1 MAEPTSTTT
10 RLEAFSD
17 GVIAIAITLLILE
30 VKIPHVRAG
39 DLASALGDQWPSYLA
54 YVLTFVVIGIM
65 WMNHH
70 RLFELIGRTDRGLL
84 FVNLFMLMG
93 IAFLP
98 FPTALLADYVGD
110 GGANAHVA
118 AAVYSATMTVIGLTF
133 LGIWLYLDR
142 HRELLAPGVDAAVIA
157 GSIRRTLP
165 GPCLYGASIA
175 LAFVSAEA
183 CLVVYALLA
192 AYFAVNWLPD
202 WIVRKDP
209 AAD

>member
-1 MAEPTSTTT
+1 MADTTSTTT

-54 YVLTFVVIGIM
+54 YALTFVVIGIM

-70 RLFELIGRTDRGLL
+70 RAFELIARVDRGLM
-84 FVNLFMLMG
+84 FVNLAMLMG

-98 FPTALLADYVGD
+98 FPTALLADYVVD
-110 GGANAHVA
+110 GGSNAQVA
-118 AAVYSATMTVIGLTF
+118 AAIYSVTMTLIGLTF
-133 LGIWLYLDR
+133 LAIWLYLDR
-142 HRELLAPGVDAAVIA
+142 HRELLAPGVDPAVIP

-175 LAFVSAEA
+175 LAFVSPEA

-192 AYFAVNWLPD
+192 AYFTVNWLPD
-202 WIVRKDP
+202 WIVRSDA

>member
-1 MAEPTSTTT
+1 MAEPRSTTA

-39 DLASALGDQWPSYLA
+39 NLAAALGDQWPSYVA
-54 YVLTFVVIGIM
+54 YALTFVVIGIM

-70 RLFELIGRTDRGLL
+70 RVFELIGRTDRGLL
-84 FVNLFMLMG
+84 FVNLMMLMG

-98 FPTALLADYVGD
+98 FPTALLADYVVD
-110 GGANAHVA
+110 GGTNAAVA
-118 AAVYSATMTVIGLTF
+118 AAVYSATMTVIGCTF
-133 LGIWLYLDR
+133 LAIWVYVDR
-142 HRELLAPGVDAAVIA
+142 HPELLAPGVDPAIIP

-165 GPCLYGASIA
+165 GPVLYGASIA
-175 LAFVSAEA
+175 LAFVSPEA

-202 WIVRKDP
+202 WLVGSERR
-209 AAD
+209 AT

>member
-1 MAEPTSTTT
+1 MAEPSSTTT

-39 DLASALGDQWPSYLA
+39 NLASALGDQWPSYVA

-98 FPTALLADYVGD
+98 FPTALLADYVGG

-142 HRELLAPGVDAAVIA
+142 HRELLAPGVDPAVIA

>member
-1 MAEPTSTTT
+1 MGEPGSTTA

-30 VKIPHVRAG
+30 VKIPHVRAAR
-39 DLASALGDQWPSYLA
+39 LAHALGEQWPSYVA
-54 YVLTFVVIGIM
+54 YALTFVVIGIM

-70 RLFELIGRTDRGLL
+70 RVFELIGRTDRGLL
-84 FVNLFMLMG
+84 FVNLMMLMG

-98 FPTALLADYVGD
+98 FPTALLADYVVD
-110 GGANAHVA
+110 GGNNATVA

-133 LGIWLYLDR
+133 LGIWLYLRR
-142 HRELLAPGVDAAVIA
+142 HPELLAPGVDPVVIP

-175 LAFVSAEA
+175 LAFVSPEA
-183 CLVVYALLA
+183 CLLVYALLA

-202 WIVRKDP
+202 WLVGHERT
-209 AAD
+209 AA